1 MRSGK
6 QGEAMK
12 RIAVRKMVVGVA
24 AILIMAVPF
33 FALAAESV
41 TITGEVNDSYQ
52 IIDGNGQ
59 VYEVADTTEGNE
71 LVENH
76 IGEKA
81 TVTGTL
87 EQDQDVKIITVTKFQ
102 IVTE

>member
-1 MRSGK
+1 
-6 QGEAMK
+6 MK
-12 RIAVRKMVVGVA
+12 RAGKKMMAGMIV
-24 AILIMAVPF
+24 IMIMMFPL

-52 IIDGNGQ
+52 IVDSQGA

-87 EQDQDVKIITVTKFQ
+87 EQDQEVKIITVTKFQ
-102 IVTE
+102 IIAE

>member
-1 MRSGK
+1 
-6 QGEAMK
+6 MK
-12 RIAVRKMVVGVA
+12 RKVIKRMMVGVA
-24 AILIMAVPF
+24 VIMIMAVPF

-52 IIDGNGQ
+52 LVDGNGQ

-81 TVTGTL
+81 TVSGTL
-87 EQDQDVKIITVTKFQ
+87 EQDQDVKVLTVTQFK
-102 IVTE
+102 IISE